1 MHNLKNMITN
11 LDTKIGRQFALF
23 IQILIILSL
32 VSFSI
37 ETLPDLSASVKKA
50 LHYFEVFCI
59 VIFSIEYLL
68 RFYYAPKK
76 LAYIFSF
83 YGIIDILA
91 ILPFYITLGID
102 LRSIRVFRVF
112 RIFRIFKLMRYN
124 KALNHFKDAAKEAK
138 EEIILF
144 LLVTLILLYLAAVG
158 IYFFENEAQPD
169 KFSSIFHSLWWAIS
183 TLTTVGYGDVYPI
196 TLGGKIFTFFLLI
209 IGLGIVTV
217 PAGIV
222 ASALSKS
229 TKVNS
234 PSDE

>member
-1 MHNLKNMITN
+1 MITN
-11 LDTKIGRQFALF
+11 LDTKTGRRFALF
-23 IQILIILSL
+23 IQILIVLSL

-37 ETLPDLSASVKKA
+37 ETLPNLSTGVKKA
-50 LHYFEVFCI
+50 LYYFEVFCI
-59 VIFSIEYLL
+59 VVFSIEYLL
-68 RFYYAPKK
+68 RLFYAPKK
-76 LAYIFSF
+76 LGYIFSF

-91 ILPFYITLGID
+91 ILPFYITLGVD

-144 LLVTLILLYLAAVG
+144 LLITLILLYLSAVG
-158 IYFFENEAQPD
+158 IYFFENEAQPE

-183 TLTTVGYGDVYPI
+183 TLTTVGYGDVFPI
-196 TLGGKIFTFFLLI
+196 TMGGKIFTFFLLI

-229 TKVNS
+229 TKANE